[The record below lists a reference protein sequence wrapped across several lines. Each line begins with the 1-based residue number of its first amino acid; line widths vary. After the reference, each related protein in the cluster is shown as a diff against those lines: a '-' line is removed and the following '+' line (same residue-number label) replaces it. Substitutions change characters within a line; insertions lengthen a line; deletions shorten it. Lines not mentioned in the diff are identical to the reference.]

1 MTSPEHAARPSKADE
16 ITQLLNRFSGSD
28 PEAQSRLLLLV
39 YDELHR
45 IAQRYFSKERA
56 DHTLQPTALV
66 NEAYMDLVSGPNRGW
81 KNRSHFF
88 AAAATSMRRILVD
101 HARRHRSLKRGGNAR
116 KIDLDENL
124 VRVHEQSEEILA
136 LDEALSRLAERD
148 PRQSQIV
155 ELRYFAGF
163 SGEEIA
169 KLTGISRRTVEREWD
184 LARKWLYLEI
194 SGRR

>member
-1 MTSPEHAARPSKADE
+1 MGSAPQPAPESRSNE
-16 ITQLLNRFSGSD
+16 ITQLLNGFHDD
-28 PEAQSRLLLLV
+28 PEVQARLLPLV

-45 IAQRYFSKERA
+45 IAQRHFGNERS

-66 NEAYMDLVSGPNRGW
+66 NEAYLQLVAGADRSW

-88 AAAATSMRRILVD
+88 AAAATSMRRVLVD
-101 HARRHRSLKRGGNAR
+101 HARRHRSAKRGGGVR
-116 KIDLDENL
+116 KINL
-124 VRVHEQSEEILA
+124 EDAVIQTGEQSDEILA
-136 LDEALSRLAERD
+136 LDEALSKLAGLD

-163 SGEEIA
+163 GGEDIA
-169 KLTGISRRTVEREWD
+169 RLLGISRRTVEREWE

-194 SGRR
+194 SGGA